1 LPAWSRLSSA
11 AIRSLGIAKPTPEL
25 CSDEANEPSV
35 AIWPAIPN
43 LPDDS
48 RGAGRAVGEGD
59 LHGRGAVDHVLLR
72 DDVTAAVDD
81 EP

>member
-1 LPAWSRLSSA
+1 MHA
-11 AIRSLGIAKPTPEL
+11 
-25 CSDEANEPSV
+25 EAGWVDPQDGHV
-35 AIWPAIPN
+35 GGVV

-48 RGAGRAVGEGD
+48 RGASRAVGEGD